1 MALLNLKDQPR
12 KIDRIGRMD
21 RRISFLKPTV
31 TDGDSNEDKITGW
44 EKIASTPDVWAFK
57 QDLRGKEVVIA
68 DRVQFMYLTNWT
80 IRYRT
85 DLKANYRL
93 VDENGQV
100 YEIITIAE
108 GEGRGAYTDVV
119 TNILENETWS
129 A

>member
-1 MALLNLKDQPR
+1 MALLNQKDQPR
-12 KIDRIGRMD
+12 KIDRVGRMD
-21 RRISFLKPTV
+21 RRISFLKPIV
-31 TDGDSNEDKITGW
+31 ADGDSNEDKITGW
-44 EKIASTPDVWAFK
+44 EKIASSPDVWAYK

-93 VDENGQV
+93 VHGTQV
-100 YEIITIAE
+100 YEIITMAE
-108 GEGRGAYTDVV
+108 GEGRRAYTDVV

>member
-1 MALLNLKDQPR
+1 MALLNQKDQPR

-21 RRISFLKPTV
+21 RRVSFLKPTV

-44 EKIASTPDVWAFK
+44 EKISSVPDVWAYK

-93 VDENGQV
+93 VDESGQV

-108 GEGRGAYTDVV
+108 GEGREAFTDVV